1 MEEANFI
8 LSQADSRPMYLQIMD
23 QVEQRVAVG
32 DWAPG
37 TKLPSIRELAVELN
51 VSVITVKRAYL
62 ELERNG
68 VIVTQHGK
76 GSWIAEGFNRDRPQE
91 EELEKHL
98 KRASS
103 LASAMGITAA
113 ELVAMLEECAN
124 GQGGA
129 NE

>member
-76 GSWIAEGFNRDRPQE
+76 GSWIAEGFNRDRLQE
-91 EELEKHL
+91 EELERHL